1 MGGSTQKTIIFGRA
15 ENSYTERNLEYI
27 RLRNLERENFNERES
42 ERNSE
47 EYCILC

>member
-1 MGGSTQKTIIFGRA
+1 MGGSKQKTIILVKIQ
-15 ENSYTERNLEYI
+15 NSYTERNLEYI
-27 RLRNLERENFNERES
+27 RLRNMERKNFNEKER